1 MFSLVFHYLF
11 PWVALINKTPLK
23 CKCLISDEKHV
34 SPQMK
39 TWWCFTNVPGVS
51 LGIKIHPP
59 DPNGCH
65 LLAFDCLIMNNWWVW
80 KVICQ
85 KRQAWFHLISRHREV
100 GWKMRRSWVFKD
112 QLRGA
117 QVWMS
122 DEILTGVFDV
132 AFHQM
137 NYHKWSTKRSTFTE
151 NNLINVNKHRR
162 GTNLGIFTY

>member
-1 MFSLVFHYLF
+1 MFSLAGISLF
-11 PWVALINKTPLK
+11 PWVVLINKTPLK

-51 LGIKIHPP
+51 LGIEIHPP

-85 KRQAWFHLISRHREV
+85 KRQAWFHLICRHREV

-132 AFHQM
+132 AFI
-137 NYHKWSTKRSTFTE
+137 KWTTI
-151 NNLINVNKHRR
+151 NNPLSAAPLPKI
-162 GTNLGIFTY
+162 I